1 MDNENAHIRFEDV
14 SLRFRIYTDKGLS
27 IKEAVINSLRRRRYS
42 EQVKEFWVLR
52 DLNVEIRQGDR
63 MGIIGNNGAG
73 KSTILKL
80 ISKIYEPTEGKIL
93 TNGRIV
99 PLIELGAGF
108 NPELTGRE
116 NIYLNGAV
124 LGYTKEE
131 MAELE
136 ENIVEFA
143 ELEEFIDVPIK
154 YYSTGMYA
162 RLAFTVA
169 TEIRPEILII
179 DEIFAGGDI
188 NFIDRAVKRIN
199 DLIDSAKIVIMVSH
213 SLDLIKSICNRCLV
227 IADHGIAFDGEVDEA
242 LQFYCQMNQIKLKGD
257 RQQ

>member
-1 MDNENAHIRFEDV
+1 MDNNAFIKFEDV
-14 SLRFRIYTDKGLS
+14 SLKFRIYSDKGMS
-27 IKEAVINSLRRRRYS
+27 IKEAFINSIRKRSYA
-42 EQVKEFWVLR
+42 EKVKDFWVLKNI
-52 DLNVEIRQGDR
+52 DLTINQGDR
-63 MGIIGNNGAG
+63 LGIVGNNGAG
-73 KSTILKL
+73 KSTMLKL
-80 ISKIYEPTEGKIL
+80 ISKIYEPTEGKIDI
-93 TNGRIV
+93 NGRVV

-116 NIYLNGAV
+116 NIYLNGAI
-124 LGYTKEE
+124 LGYTKSE

-136 ENIVEFA
+136 QNIIRFS
-143 ELEEFIDVPIK
+143 ELDDFIDVPIK

-188 NFIDRAVKRIN
+188 NFVDRAVKRIN

-213 SLDLIKSICNRCLV
+213 SLGLIESICNRCIV
-227 IADHGIAFDGEVDEA
+227 VADHGIAYDGKVDDA
-242 LQFYCQMNQIKLKGD
+242 LTFYRQMNGK
-257 RQQ
+257 

>member
-1 MDNENAHIRFEDV
+1 MDNANSFIRFEDV
-14 SLRFRIYTDKGLS
+14 SLKFRIYTDKGMS
-27 IKEAVINSLRRRRYS
+27 IKEAIINSLRKRKYS
-42 EQVKEFWVLR
+42 EQVKEFWVLKN
-52 DLNVEIRQGDR
+52 LNVTINQGDR
-63 MGIIGNNGAG
+63 LGIIGNNGAG
-73 KSTILKL
+73 KSTMLKL
-80 ISKIYEPTEGKIL
+80 ISKIYEPTLGKIDIS
-93 TNGRIV
+93 GRVV

-124 LGYTKEE
+124 LGYTKKE
-131 MAELE
+131 MAKLE
-136 ENIVEFA
+136 KNIVDFS

-169 TEIRPEILII
+169 TEISPEILII

-188 NFIDRAVKRIN
+188 NFVDRAVKRIN

-213 SLDLIKSICNRCLV
+213 SLDLIKSMCNRCLV
-227 IADHGIAFDGEVDEA
+227 IADYGIAFDGNVDDA
-242 LQFYCQMNQIKLKGD
+242 LKFYREMNQK
-257 RQQ
+257 Q

>member
-1 MDNENAHIRFEDV
+1 MQIENNTFIEFQDV
-14 SLRFRIYTDKGLS
+14 SLKFRVYTDKGIS
-27 IKEAVINSLRRRRYS
+27 IKEAFINSLKKRKYS
-42 EQVKEFWVLR
+42 EMMKEFWVLQH
-52 DLNVEIRQGDR
+52 LNIRINQGDR
-63 MGIIGNNGAG
+63 LGIIGNNGAG
-73 KSTILKL
+73 KSTMLKL
-80 ISKIYEPTEGKIL
+80 ISKIYEPTQGKIVS
-93 TNGRIV
+93 NGRIV

-131 MAELE
+131 MAGLE
-136 ENIVEFA
+136 KNIVEFS

-169 TEIRPEILII
+169 TEISPEILII

-199 DLIDSAKIVIMVSH
+199 NLIDSAKIVIMVSH
-213 SLDLIKSICNRCLV
+213 SLDLIRDMCNRCIV
-227 IADHGIAFDGEVDEA
+227 VADHGIAFDGGVEDA
-242 LQFYCQMNQIKLKGD
+242 IQFYREMNGK
-257 RQQ
+257 

>member
-1 MDNENAHIRFEDV
+1 MKDEGAFIEFKDV
-14 SLRFRIYTDKGLS
+14 SLRFRLYTDKGIS
-27 IKEAVINSLRRRRYS
+27 IKEAIINSLKKRKYDER
-42 EQVKEFWVLR
+42 VKEFWVLK
-52 DLNVEIRQGDR
+52 DLNVRIEQGDR
-63 MGIIGNNGAG
+63 LGIVGNNGAG
-73 KSTILKL
+73 KSTMLKL
-80 ISKIYEPTEGKIL
+80 ISRIYEPTKGQIDIK
-93 TNGRIV
+93 GRLV

-131 MAELE
+131 MSRMEK
-136 ENIVEFA
+136 NIVEFS
-143 ELEEFIDVPIK
+143 ELQEFIDVPIK

-169 TEIRPEILII
+169 TEINPEILII

-188 NFIDRAVKRIN
+188 NFVDRAVKRIN

-213 SLDLIKSICNRCLV
+213 SLSLIESMCNRCLV
-227 IADHGIAFDGEVDEA
+227 IADHGIAFDGAVADA
-242 LQFYCQMNQIKLKGD
+242 LAFYREMNGKTGI
-257 RQQ
+257 

>member
-1 MDNENAHIRFEDV
+1 MQKENSAFIEFQDV
-14 SLRFRIYTDKGLS
+14 SLKFRVYTDKGIS
-27 IKEAVINSLRRRRYS
+27 IKEAFINSLKKRQYS
-42 EQVKEFWVLR
+42 EMIKEFWVLQH
-52 DLNVEIRQGDR
+52 LSIKINQGDR
-63 MGIIGNNGAG
+63 LGIIGNNGAG
-73 KSTILKL
+73 KSTMLKL
-80 ISKIYEPTEGKIL
+80 ISKIYEPTQGKIVS
-93 TNGRIV
+93 NGRIV

-131 MAELE
+131 MAGLE
-136 ENIVEFA
+136 KNIVEFS

-169 TEIRPEILII
+169 TEISPEILII

-199 DLIDSAKIVIMVSH
+199 NLIDSAKIVIMVSH
-213 SLDLIKSICNRCLV
+213 SLDLIRDICNRCIV
-227 IADHGIAFDGEVDEA
+227 VADHGIAFDGDVEDA
-242 LQFYCQMNQIKLKGD
+242 IQFYRKMNGK
-257 RQQ
+257 

>member
-1 MDNENAHIRFEDV
+1 MDNANSFIRFEDV
-14 SLRFRIYTDKGLS
+14 SLKFRIYTDKGMS
-27 IKEAVINSLRRRRYS
+27 IKEAFINSLRKRKYS
-42 EQVKEFWVLR
+42 EQIKEFWVLKN
-52 DLNVEIRQGDR
+52 LNVTINQGDR
-63 MGIIGNNGAG
+63 LGIIGNNGAG
-73 KSTILKL
+73 KSTMLKL
-80 ISKIYEPTEGKIL
+80 ISKIYEPTLGKIDIS
-93 TNGRIV
+93 GRVV

-124 LGYTKEE
+124 LGYTKKE
-131 MAELE
+131 MAKLE
-136 ENIVEFA
+136 KNIVDFS

-169 TEIRPEILII
+169 TEISPEILII

-188 NFIDRAVKRIN
+188 NFVDRAVKRIN

-227 IADHGIAFDGEVDEA
+227 IADHGIAFDGNVDDA
-242 LQFYCQMNQIKLKGD
+242 LKFYREMNQK
-257 RQQ
+257 Q

>member
-1 MDNENAHIRFEDV
+1 MEKEKNAFIEFRDV
-14 SLRFRIYTDKGLS
+14 SLKFRVYTDKGIS
-27 IKEAVINSLRRRRYS
+27 IKEAFINSLKKRKYS
-42 EQVKEFWVLR
+42 EMMKEFWVLQN
-52 DLNVEIRQGDR
+52 LNIRIDQGNR
-63 MGIIGNNGAG
+63 LGIIGNNGAG
-73 KSTILKL
+73 KSTMLKL
-80 ISKIYEPTEGKIL
+80 ISKIYEPTKGTIES
-93 TNGRIV
+93 NGRIV

-131 MAELE
+131 MARLE
-136 ENIVEFA
+136 KSIVEFS

-169 TEIRPEILII
+169 TEINPEILII

-188 NFIDRAVKRIN
+188 NFVDRAVKRIN
-199 DLIDSAKIVIMVSH
+199 NLIDSAKIVIMVSH
-213 SLDLIKSICNRCLV
+213 SLDLIRDMCNRCIV
-227 IADHGIAFDGEVDEA
+227 IADHGIAFDGSVEDA
-242 LQFYCQMNQIKLKGD
+242 IQFYREMNGK
-257 RQQ
+257 

>member
-1 MDNENAHIRFEDV
+1 MQIENSAFIEFQDV
-14 SLRFRIYTDKGLS
+14 SLKFRVYTDKGIS
-27 IKEAVINSLRRRRYS
+27 IKEAFINSLKKRKYS
-42 EQVKEFWVLR
+42 EMMKEFWVLQH
-52 DLNVEIRQGDR
+52 LNIKINQGDR
-63 MGIIGNNGAG
+63 LGIIGNNGAG
-73 KSTILKL
+73 KSTMLKL
-80 ISKIYEPTEGKIL
+80 ISKIYEPTQGKIVS
-93 TNGRIV
+93 NGRIV

-131 MAELE
+131 MAGLE
-136 ENIVEFA
+136 KNIVEFS

-169 TEIRPEILII
+169 TEISPEILII

-199 DLIDSAKIVIMVSH
+199 NLIDSAKIVIMVSH
-213 SLDLIKSICNRCLV
+213 SLDLIRDMCNRCIV
-227 IADHGIAFDGEVDEA
+227 VADHGIAFDGGVEDA
-242 LQFYCQMNQIKLKGD
+242 IQFYREMNGK
-257 RQQ
+257 

>member
-1 MDNENAHIRFEDV
+1 MQIQNRAFIEFQDV
-14 SLRFRIYTDKGLS
+14 SLKFRVYTDKGVS
-27 IKEAVINSLRRRRYS
+27 IKEAFINSLKKRKYS
-42 EQVKEFWVLR
+42 EMVKEFWVLQH
-52 DLNVEIRQGDR
+52 LKIKINQGDR
-63 MGIIGNNGAG
+63 LGIIGNNGAG
-73 KSTILKL
+73 KSTMLKL
-80 ISKIYEPTEGKIL
+80 ISKIYEPTQGKIVS
-93 TNGRIV
+93 NGRIV

-131 MAELE
+131 MAGLE
-136 ENIVEFA
+136 KNIVEFS

-169 TEIRPEILII
+169 TEISPEILII

-188 NFIDRAVKRIN
+188 NFVDRAVKRIN
-199 DLIDSAKIVIMVSH
+199 NLIDSAKIVIMVSH
-213 SLDLIKSICNRCLV
+213 SLDLIRDMCNRCIV
-227 IADHGIAFDGEVDEA
+227 IADHGIAFDGSVEDA
-242 LQFYCQMNQIKLKGD
+242 IQFYREMNGK
-257 RQQ
+257 

>member
-213 SLDLIKSICNRCLV
+213 SLDLIKSMCSRCLV
-227 IADHGIAFDGEVDEA
+227 IADHGITFDGNVDEA
-242 LQFYCQMNQIKLKGD
+242 LHFYRQMNQKG
-257 RQQ
+257 